1 MLTKK
6 SIIFGLERIL
16 KMEPPAL
23 SIQLKTLPASPG
35 VYQYF
40 DAKGTI
46 IYVGKAKNLKKRVNS
61 YFTKN
66 HDNHRTR
73 ILVRNIV
80 RIEHIV
86 VSSEMDALLLENNL
100 IKKYQPR
107 YNVLLKDDKSYPWI
121 CIKKERFPRL
131 FATRKI
137 IKDGSEY
144 YGPYTSMKTV
154 RTLLDLIKGLYPLRT
169 CKYDLAA
176 EKIAA
181 EKYKVCLEY
190 HLGNCLAPC
199 VDKIPQEDYDNN
211 IKAIRSIIKGN
222 FKDSLQNF
230 KEQMQAHAEN
240 MNFEEAQKIKE
251 KLEILQN
258 YQAKSTIV
266 NPKISNVDVFSI
278 ITDEAYGYVN
288 FLQLSYG
295 SIIRSHTIE
304 IKKKLDET
312 PSELLSL
319 TIIEIRQRF
328 HSQSPEIYLPFSVDL
343 GNKIKVTV
351 PQLGDKK
358 QLVEL
363 SERNAKYF
371 RMERFKQ
378 MQIVDPDRHTN
389 RLMIQMKSD
398 LRLSE
403 EPRHIECFD
412 NSNLQGSNPV
422 AACVVFRNGKPF
434 KKDYRH
440 YNIKTVEGPDDF
452 ASMEEVV
459 YRRYKRLQEEGQ
471 SLPQLIIIDGGKG
484 QLSSALKSLD
494 LLGLRGKIAIVGIA
508 KRLEEIYFPEDPIPL
523 YLDKKSES
531 LKVIQFLRNEAH
543 RFGITLHRNKRS
555 KGAIQSELDRIPG
568 VGPKTK
574 EILLKKFKSV
584 KRVKE
589 APLSNLIA
597 TLGPQKGEQLFNYLH
612 PKEER

>member
-1 MLTKK
+1 
-6 SIIFGLERIL
+6 
-16 KMEPPAL
+16 MEHADL
-23 SIQLKTLPASPG
+23 SVQLKTLPDSPG
-35 VYQYF
+35 VYQYY
-40 DAKGTI
+40 DTKGNI

-61 YFTKN
+61 YFTKT

-73 ILVRNIV
+73 LLVRNIV
-80 RIEHIV
+80 NIEHIV
-86 VSSEMDALLLENNL
+86 VESEMDALLLENNL
-100 IKKYQPR
+100 IKKHKPR
-107 YNVLLKDDKSYPWI
+107 YNVLLKDDKTYPWI
-121 CIKKERFPRL
+121 CIKKERFPRI

-144 YGPYTSMKTV
+144 FGPYTSMKTV

-169 CKYDLAA
+169 CNYDLSA

-181 EKYKVCLEY
+181 DKYKVCLEY

-199 VDKIPQEDYDNN
+199 VDKISAEDYDEN
-211 IKAIRSIIKGN
+211 IKAIRAIIKGN
-222 FKDSLQNF
+222 FKDSLQQF
-230 KEQMQAHAEN
+230 KLQMQKHAEN
-240 MNFEEAQKIKE
+240 MAFEEAQKIKE
-251 KLEILQN
+251 KLDILQN

-312 PSELLSL
+312 PEALLQL
-319 TIIEIRQRF
+319 AIVEIRQRF
-328 HSQSPEIYLPFSVDL
+328 HSQSPEVYLPFAVDL
-343 GNKIKVTV
+343 GDKIKVTI

-358 QLVEL
+358 HLVDL

-389 RLMIQMKSD
+389 RLMTQMKAD
-398 LRLSE
+398 LRLHE

-422 AACVVFRNGKPF
+422 AACVVFRDGKPY

-440 YNIKTVEGPDDF
+440 YNIKTVVGPDDF

-459 YRRYKRLQEEGQ
+459 YRRYKRLQEEGE

-494 LLGLRGKIAIVGIA
+494 RLGLRGKIAIVGIA
-508 KRLEEIYFPEDPIPL
+508 KRLEEIYFPQDPIPL

-531 LKVIQFLRNEAH
+531 LKVIQYLRNEAH
-543 RFGITLHRNKRS
+543 RFGITFHRNKRS
-555 KGAIQSELDRIPG
+555 KGAIRSGLDAIPG

-574 EILLKKFKSV
+574 ENLLKKFKSF
-584 KRVKE
+584 KRIKA
-589 APLSNLIA
+589 APIEDLIA
-597 TLGPQKGEQLFNYLH
+597 LLGEKKGKQLHEHLH
-612 PKEER
+612 SNA

>member
-1 MLTKK
+1 
-6 SIIFGLERIL
+6 
-16 KMEPPAL
+16 MEQVEL
-23 SIQLKTLPASPG
+23 SLQLKTLPDSPG

-40 DAKGTI
+40 DIKGSI

-61 YFTKN
+61 YFTKTHEN
-66 HDNHRTR
+66 NRTR
-73 ILVRNIV
+73 LLVKNIV
-80 RIEHIV
+80 KVEHIV
-86 VSSEMDALLLENNL
+86 VTSEMDALLLENNL

-121 CIKKERFPRL
+121 CIKKERFPRI

-137 IKDGSEY
+137 IRDGSEY
-144 YGPYTSMKTV
+144 FGPYTSMKTV

-169 CKYDLAA
+169 CNYDLSE
-176 EKIAA
+176 EKIKAK
-181 EKYKVCLEY
+181 KYKVCLEY
-190 HLGNCLAPC
+190 HLGNCQAPC
-199 VDKIPQEDYDNN
+199 ENKLTQEEYDRN
-211 IKAIRSIIKGN
+211 IKAIRAIIKGN
-222 FKDSLQNF
+222 FKSSLDGF
-230 KEQMQAHAEN
+230 KGQMQQHAEA
-240 MNFEEAQKIKE
+240 MEYEDAQKIKE
-251 KLEILQN
+251 KLDILQN

-278 ITDEAYGYVN
+278 ITDETYGYVN

-312 PSELLSL
+312 PQTLLIL
-319 TIIEIRQRF
+319 AIVEIRQRF
-328 HSQSPEIYLPFSVDL
+328 HSQSKEVYLPFPLDL
-343 GNKIKVTV
+343 GKDIKVSV

-358 QLVEL
+358 HLVDL
-363 SERNAKYF
+363 SQRNAKYF

-389 RLMIQMKSD
+389 RLMSQMKTD

-440 YNIKTVEGPDDF
+440 YNIKTVQGSDDF

-459 YRRYKRLQEEGQ
+459 FRRYKRLLEEGA

-494 LLGLRGKIAIVGIA
+494 VLGLRGKIAIVGIA
-508 KRLEEIYFPEDPIPL
+508 KRLEELFFPEDPIPL

-531 LKVIQFLRNEAH
+531 LKVIQYLRNEAH
-543 RFGITLHRNKRS
+543 RFGITFHRNKRS
-555 KGAIQSELDRIPG
+555 KGAIQSGLDAIPG
-568 VGPKTK
+568 VGAKTK
-574 EILLKKFKSV
+574 EILLRNFKSF
-584 KRVKE
+584 KRIKE
-589 APLSNLIA
+589 TPEKDLMAAIGNK
-597 TLGPQKGEQLFNYLH
+597 KGKQLFAYLQRA
-612 PKEER
+612 K

>member
-1 MLTKK
+1 MKHNDLTV
-6 SIIFGLERIL
+6 
-16 KMEPPAL
+16 
-23 SIQLKTLPASPG
+23 QLKTLPSSPG

-40 DAKGTI
+40 DTKGTI

-66 HDNHRTR
+66 HDNHKTR
-73 ILVRNIV
+73 ILVKNIV
-80 RIEHIV
+80 NIEHIV
-86 VSSEMDALLLENNL
+86 VESEMDALLLENNL
-100 IKKYQPR
+100 IKKHKPR
-107 YNVLLKDDKSYPWI
+107 YNVLLKDDKTYPWI
-121 CIKKERFPRL
+121 CIKKERFPRI

-144 YGPYTSMKTV
+144 FGPYTSIKTV
-154 RTLLDLIKGLYPLRT
+154 KTLLDLIKGLYPLRT
-169 CKYDLAA
+169 CNYDLSE
-176 EKIAA
+176 EKIEAQ
-181 EKYKVCLEY
+181 KYKVCLEY

-199 VDKIPQEDYDNN
+199 EDKIDASQYDDN
-211 IKAIRSIIKGN
+211 ITAIRAIIKGN
-222 FKDSLQNF
+222 FKDSLLQF
-230 KEQMQAHAEN
+230 KQQMQAHAAN
-240 MNFEEAQKIKE
+240 MEFEEAQKIKE
-251 KLEILQN
+251 KLDVLQN

-304 IKKKLDET
+304 IKKKLAET
-312 PSELLSL
+312 KEELLSL
-319 TIIEIRQRF
+319 AIIEIHQRF
-328 HSQSPEIYLPFSVDL
+328 HSQSPEVYLPFSLDL
-343 GNKIKVTV
+343 GDKIKVSV

-358 QLVEL
+358 HLVDL

-378 MQIVDPDRHTN
+378 IQIVDPDRHTN
-389 RLMIQMKSD
+389 RLMTQMKAD

-422 AACVVFRNGKPF
+422 AACVVFRNGKPY

-459 YRRYKRLQEEGQ
+459 YRRYKRLLEEGQ

-543 RFGITLHRNKRS
+543 RFGITFHRNKRS
-555 KGAIQSELDRIPG
+555 KSAIKSGIDAIPG

-574 EILLKKFKSV
+574 ETLLKKFKSF
-584 KRVKE
+584 KRIKE
-589 APLSNLIA
+589 ATENDLILV
-597 TLGPQKGEQLFNYLH
+597 LGENKGKQLYQHLH
-612 PKEER
+612 TKT

>member
-1 MLTKK
+1 
-6 SIIFGLERIL
+6 
-16 KMEPPAL
+16 MEQDDISL
-23 SIQLKTLPASPG
+23 QVKTLPSSPG

-40 DAKGTI
+40 DDKGTI
-46 IYVGKAKNLKKRVNS
+46 IYVGKAKNLKKRVRS
-61 YFTKN
+61 YFTKT
-66 HDNHRTR
+66 HDNQKTR
-73 ILVRNIV
+73 ILVKKIV

-86 VSSEMDALLLENNL
+86 VASEMDALLLENNL
-100 IKKYQPR
+100 IKKYKPR
-107 YNVLLKDDKSYPWI
+107 YNVLLKDDKTYPWI
-121 CIKKERFPRL
+121 CIKKEGFPRI
-131 FATRKI
+131 FVTRKVF
-137 IKDGSEY
+137 KDGSEY
-144 YGPYTSMKTV
+144 FGPYTNIKTV
-154 RTLLDLIKGLYPLRT
+154 YTLLELIRGIYPLRN
-169 CKYDLAA
+169 CRFDLSQ
-176 EKIAA
+176 EKVEAK
-181 EKYKVCLEY
+181 KYKVCLEY
-190 HLGNCLAPC
+190 HMGNCHAPC
-199 VDKIPQEDYDNN
+199 EDKVSEAEYDEN

-230 KEQMQAHAEN
+230 KTQMNRLAEKLE
-240 MNFEEAQKIKE
+240 FEAAQKIKE
-251 KLEILQN
+251 KLDVLEN
-258 YQAKSTIV
+258 YQSKSTIV
-266 NPKISNVDVFSI
+266 NPKISNVDVFSV

-288 FLQLSYG
+288 FLQLSHG

-312 PSELLSL
+312 PEELLSL
-319 TIIEIRQRF
+319 AIIEIRQRF
-328 HSQSPEIYLPFSVDL
+328 HSQSPEVYLPFPIDL
-343 GNKIKVTV
+343 GKQIKVTV

-358 QLVEL
+358 HLVEL

-389 RLMIQMKSD
+389 RLMTQMKAD
-398 LRLSE
+398 LRLSQ

-422 AACVVFRNGKPF
+422 AACVVFRNGKPH

-459 YRRYKRLQEEGQ
+459 FRRYKRLMDEGQ

-484 QLSSALKSLD
+484 QLSSALKSLA
-494 LLGLRGKIAIVGIA
+494 LLGLRGKIAIIGIA

-555 KGAIQSELDRIPG
+555 KGAIKSGLDAIPG
-568 VGPKTK
+568 IGPKTK
-574 EILLKKFKSV
+574 ETLIRKFKSF
-584 KRVKE
+584 KRIKE
-589 APLSNLIA
+589 TPVNELMKV
-597 TLGPQKGEQLFNYLH
+597 LGDKKGKQLFDYLQQNNNS
-612 PKEER
+612 